1 MDVSVVT
8 RDGIR
13 QMSSLSPKNNGRAT
27 GLINLA
33 SHTAIRYSDGVARG
47 SQDTEN
53 FLYVGQLLDGINLDE
68 YNTVIVIEDNVR
80 PL

>member
-1 MDVSVVT
+1 MKLASKSYFVFNERPLD
-8 RDGIR
+8 R
-13 QMSSLSPKNNGRAT
+13 PKNNGRAT

-33 SHTAIRYSDGVARG
+33 AQTTIRYSDGVARG
-47 SQDTEN
+47 SQDPEN

-68 YNTVIVIEDNVR
+68 YNTVIVIENNVR